1 MSNTNKILSTRCKV
15 LVLSLFIFTLGFS
28 ATRPVAVMS
37 KIIGDVK
44 VDPVTEPGWRAAAW
58 GGKLFDGDKLKTGE
72 ASFSS
77 IMFLDRSLVKIRENS
92 KFTIK
97 SKRTVKREL
106 DTEIYMKVGEL
117 NLKAAKGSQFKIQTP
132 TSVASVKG
140 TELNLLVEEDG
151 TTILTVIEGTV
162 AFMNEMGEVLA
173 TEMTISRS
181 SVNEAPS
188 EPKEIPKNE
197 LPTWVGKVKENWR
210 LNLSPDKP
218 GKKEVGKPFNLQINV
233 EDAKDGKMALDYNN
247 EVNLSSSGADFVFSV
262 DGGQSWTSDAV
273 IKLIKGRGVI
283 KGKGVAFGKSTLTV
297 SGGSSSPGELSISTK
312 RSKAIMTKTERALEK
327 VDPELAEIVAGKQ
340 ILSSRVSI
348 GIGSVESILDAIN
361 SGKLEVTSK
370 EVIENPDGTIRV
382 ILKVNP
388 AGSTNSGQEEG
399 EQEDEF

>member
-1 MSNTNKILSTRCKV
+1 MSNTNKILSTHYKV

-117 NLKAAKGSQFKIQTP
+117 NLKAAKGSQFRIQTP

-181 SVNEAPS
+181 
-188 EPKEIPKNE
+188 KCK
-197 LPTWVGKVKENWR
+197 
-210 LNLSPDKP
+210 
-218 GKKEVGKPFNLQINV
+218 
-233 EDAKDGKMALDYNN
+233 
-247 EVNLSSSGADFVFSV
+247 
-262 DGGQSWTSDAV
+262 
-273 IKLIKGRGVI
+273 
-283 KGKGVAFGKSTLTV
+283 
-297 SGGSSSPGELSISTK
+297 
-312 RSKAIMTKTERALEK
+312 
-327 VDPELAEIVAGKQ
+327 
-340 ILSSRVSI
+340 
-348 GIGSVESILDAIN
+348 
-361 SGKLEVTSK
+361 
-370 EVIENPDGTIRV
+370 
-382 ILKVNP
+382 
-388 AGSTNSGQEEG
+388 
-399 EQEDEF
+399 

>member
-15 LVLSLFIFTLGFS
+15 LVLSLFIFTLGFA

-218 GKKEVGKPFNLQINV
+218 GEKEVGKPFNLQINV

-348 GIGSVESILDAIN
+348 GTGSVESILDAIN